1 MVAGTGLRPCSK
13 VDAPQ
18 MCFLWSEVA
27 RNIAR
32 KPQKLARG
40 AERCPGVHV
49 GPPAWVGTATA
60 PQPREGASPAAG
72 AALSSLSRCAMA
84 IANRGYWCPDKRKSA
99 SAKAR
104 Q

>member
-49 GPPAWVGTATA
+49 GPPA
-60 PQPREGASPAAG
+60 
-72 AALSSLSRCAMA
+72 
-84 IANRGYWCPDKRKSA
+84 
-99 SAKAR
+99 
-104 Q
+104 